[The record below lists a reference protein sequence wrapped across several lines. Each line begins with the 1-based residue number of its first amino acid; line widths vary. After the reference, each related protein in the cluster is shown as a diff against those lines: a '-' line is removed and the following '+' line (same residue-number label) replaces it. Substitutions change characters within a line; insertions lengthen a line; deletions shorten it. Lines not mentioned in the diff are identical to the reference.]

1 MLSNLECPLT
11 CLSYLNVKRMKAICC
26 PVKYSAAENTYS
38 TSFISLCIA
47 FAASNWSTLL
57 PVLLSLKEWNHEI
70 RLFELSEKTVL
81 FFLSFEGSFLCQ
93 RSLAIDIEMKMW
105 RIKIIYSVII
115 LGFGLIFHVKWR
127 HFKYEF
133 FTHFFFKIT
142 QRLIFVDGYK
152 LTQ

>member
-1 MLSNLECPLT
+1 MSIDLSFILKREKNESNLLSRQVFCCWKYIFYIIHFPLHCFCCVKLVYLTSCPPVT
-11 CLSYLNVKRMKAICC
+11 QRVK
-26 PVKYSAAENTYS
+26 PWNSSVWVVWENGS
-38 TSFISLCIA
+38 
-47 FAASNWSTLL
+47 
-57 PVLLSLKEWNHEI
+57 
-70 RLFELSEKTVL
+70 

-115 LGFGLIFHVKWR
+115 LGFGLIFLVKWR

-133 FTHFFFKIT
+133 FNQFFFKIT
-142 QRLIFVDGYK
+142 QRLIFVDGYE

>member
-38 TSFISLCIA
+38 TSSISLCIA

-57 PVLLSLKEWNHEI
+57 PVLLSQRVKPWNSSVWVVWENG
-70 RLFELSEKTVL
+70 S

-93 RSLAIDIEMKMW
+93 RSLVIDIEMKMW

-115 LGFGLIFHVKWR
+115 LGFGLIFLVKWR

-133 FTHFFFKIT
+133 FNQFFFKIT